1 MKINLRSGIGELLFG
16 MKEKDVKA
24 LYGEPDRS
32 YKDEDKNVI
41 YLYNDKKLRLTFYQ
55 DEEFRLGYII
65 GAHPELELFS
75 AKVVG
80 EKWVALEER
89 LRNNRIA
96 GLENETI
103 DASETYFNEANW
115 IIFQVE
121 FGEVTKVELGAIIN
135 AKDEFDWKF
144 KA

>member
-1 MKINLRSGIGELLFG
+1 MKINLKSGVGELLFG

-24 LYGEPDRS
+24 VYGEPSRQ
-32 YKDEDKNVI
+32 YKDDDSNII

-65 GAHPELELFS
+65 VSSPS
-75 AKVVG
+75 AEIFGSKVIT
-80 EKWVALEER
+80 EKWNAIEAL
-89 LRNNRIA
+89 A
-96 GLENETI
+96 KENGIKDFEKESFDTV
-103 DASETYFNEANW
+103 DNHFNEANW

-121 FGEVTKVELGAIIN
+121 FEDVIKIELGATIN
-135 AKDEFDWKF
+135 KNDEFDWKF

>member
-1 MKINLRSGIGELLFG
+1 MKINLKSGVGELLFG

-24 LYGEPDRS
+24 VYGEPSRQ
-32 YKDEDKNVI
+32 YKDDDSNII

-65 GAHPELELFS
+65 VSSPS
-75 AKVVG
+75 AEIFGSKVITERWSAIEALAKENG
-80 EKWVALEER
+80 IKDFEKESFDS
-89 LRNNRIA
+89 
-96 GLENETI
+96 I
-103 DASETYFNEANW
+103 DNHFNEANW

-121 FGEVTKVELGAIIN
+121 FEEVIKIELGATIN
-135 AKDEFDWKF
+135 KNDEFDWKF